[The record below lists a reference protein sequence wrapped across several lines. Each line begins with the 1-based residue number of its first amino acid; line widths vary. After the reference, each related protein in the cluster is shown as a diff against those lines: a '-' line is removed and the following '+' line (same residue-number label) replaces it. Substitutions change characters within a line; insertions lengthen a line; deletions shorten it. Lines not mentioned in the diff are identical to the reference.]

1 MEIVILLAF
10 IGLLLVGGALAL
22 FTRSMRDRDWQHVD
36 RLALFPIQDDTTAL
50 SRTGAGAPDTP
61 RDRP

>member
-22 FTRSMRDRDWQHVD
+22 FTRSVRDRDWQHVD
-36 RLALFPIQDDTTAL
+36 RLALFPIHDDTT
-50 SRTGAGAPDTP
+50 SVPRGGAATTEGT
-61 RDRP
+61 

>member
-22 FTRSMRDRDWQHVD
+22 FTRSVRDRDWQHVD
-36 RLALFPIQDDTTAL
+36 RLALFPIHDDTTHVP
-50 SRTGAGAPDTP
+50 RNGAATTEGT
-61 RDRP
+61 